1 MSSGVVSDLR
11 FASQDTHASWDE
23 IVLGG
28 TRAAQGM
35 ASFADQLT
43 SEDARVIHAY
53 IIERATHEPGW
64 AERFASWFGEN
75 ACVPV
80 TWVVD

>member
-1 MSSGVVSDLR
+1 MIPDLR
-11 FASQDTHASWDE
+11 YASREVHESWND

-43 SEDARVIHAY
+43 PDDARVIHAY
-53 IIERATHEPGW
+53 IVERATHEPTLV
-64 AERFASWFGEN
+64 ERVATWFGEN

-80 TWVVD
+80 MWVVD